1 MVPSIQQQLWLPSF
15 EYLQFS
21 NEWYRLFTVALT
33 HGGFLHLGFNMYSL
47 MVLGNPLEAAFGKQ
61 KLLIVFFFSLLT
73 GSLTSAYFASVYGAS
88 VGASGAIFGLFGALA
103 IVGKRIG
110 ADIRSIV
117 VIIGIN
123 FVIGG
128 LNKALDGIDSAAGPF
143 VNFGEIPKVKIPR
156 LSEGGIV
163 TSPTLAMIAE
173 GGESEAVIPLSKL
186 GNLGGGI
193 TINVSGALDP
203 SAVARQIRQLL
214 TQDAARLGLVNPI

>member
-1 MVPSIQQQLWLPSF
+1 MLKRSATYSLIAVICGAYLLQLLVPSIQQQLWLPGF

-47 MVLGNPLEAAFGKQ
+47 MVLGNPLEAAYGKQ
-61 KLLIVFFFSLLT
+61 KFLIVFFFSLLT
-73 GSLTSAYFASVYGAS
+73 GSLTSAYFASIYSAS

-123 FVIGG
+123 FAFGFALGGVDWRAHLGGLIGG
-128 LNKALDGIDSAAGPF
+128 VVAA
-143 VNFGEIPKVKIPR
+143 
-156 LSEGGIV
+156 
-163 TSPTLAMIAE
+163 
-173 GGESEAVIPLSKL
+173 
-186 GNLGGGI
+186 
-193 TINVSGALDP
+193 
-203 SAVARQIRQLL
+203 QLVMV
-214 TQDAARLGLVNPI
+214 RR